1 MKRLLLILLMPLMVV
16 GMMAQGKPKPFDP
29 DRFQCELEQY
39 MIRRAGI
46 TPQEASKFFPLFR
59 EMQKKQRVLFTESRM
74 LRQIDMN
81 DNDACL
87 EAVRRMDEIDL
98 QIRLIQQQY
107 HQKCLSVLPA
117 TKLMKILRAEDEFHR
132 KAFERVAGRKHKH

>member
-1 MKRLLLILLMPLMVV
+1 MLLMPLVVV
-16 GMMAQGKPKPFDP
+16 GVMAQKKHKPFDP
-29 DRFQCELEQY
+29 DRFQYDLEQY

-74 LRQIDMN
+74 LRQVDMN
-81 DNDACL
+81 DDGACL
-87 EAVRRMDEIDL
+87 EALRRMDEIDL

-107 HQKCLSVLPA
+107 HQKYLSVLSA
-117 TKLMKILRAEDEFHR
+117 TKIMKIMRAEDEFHR
-132 KAFERVAGRKHKH
+132 QAFERVAGRKHKH